1 MHGCARRPVQR
12 ADMIEVSSTQPT
24 IALDHLVVACSSLDA
39 GCAWCE
45 ATLGVA
51 PQPGGR
57 HALMGTHNLLL
68 SLASERYPKAYLELI
83 AIDPDAPAPARPR
96 WFDLDDTS
104 LQAAIAATP
113 QLVHWV
119 ARSAD
124 VEATVAALRAID
136 ADPGRIVEAER
147 MTPQGMLRWRITI
160 PDDGR
165 RPSGGAM
172 PLWIQWSGE
181 HPSDTLPASGL
192 AIESVEVD
200 GITPELAS
208 RLGSLARNVDSS
220 TPLRAVLVGR
230 RGPVTLMSVVRRVSD

>member
-1 MHGCARRPVQR
+1 
-12 ADMIEVSSTQPT
+12 
-24 IALDHLVVACSSLDA
+24 
-39 GCAWCE
+39 
-45 ATLGVA
+45 
-51 PQPGGR
+51 
-57 HALMGTHNLLL
+57 
-68 SLASERYPKAYLELI
+68 
-83 AIDPDAPAPARPR
+83 
-96 WFDLDDTS
+96 
-104 LQAAIAATP
+104 
-113 QLVHWV
+113 
-119 ARSAD
+119 
-124 VEATVAALRAID
+124 
-136 ADPGRIVEAER
+136 

-230 RGPVTLMSVVRRVSD
+230 RGPATLMSVVRRVSA